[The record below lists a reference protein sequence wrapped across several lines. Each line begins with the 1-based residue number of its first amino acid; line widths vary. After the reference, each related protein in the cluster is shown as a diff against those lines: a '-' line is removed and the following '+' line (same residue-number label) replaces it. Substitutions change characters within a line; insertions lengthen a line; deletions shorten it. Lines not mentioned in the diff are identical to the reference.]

1 VVAQA
6 RRRSA
11 TSYGARRR
19 SAAGRLGVARR
30 REAAAFTCGA
40 MATCGRDGVMV
51 MAMYEWRAER
61 ALATGDGQG
70 TIRGR
75 AHAHTTR
82 ADASDVTSGAQPG
95 VRRAWARGRGAQNS
109 QTTCKR

>member
-1 VVAQA
+1 MVVQA

-11 TSYGARRR
+11 TPYGARRR
-19 SAAGRLGVARR
+19 SAAGRLGAARR

-40 MATCGRDGVMV
+40 VVTCGRGGMMV
-51 MAMYEWRAER
+51 VAMYEWWAGG
-61 ALATGDGQG
+61 ALATDDGQG

-75 AHAHTTR
+75 AHAHMTR
-82 ADASDVTSGAQPG
+82 ADVQPG
-95 VRRAWARGRGAQNS
+95 VRPAWALGRGAQTD